1 MKCHICG
8 KENASIHIREI
19 RDGEKKSYYICK
31 ECAAKQSGAG
41 DIMGLAQMIYK
52 LTSGLSGIREKNK
65 KDRTPA
71 GKKDPFPMDMGI
83 GGIIELFQD
92 KDHPLF
98 PAPEDQKKENPE
110 KLLRCPFCGWGTEQ
124 LKKTGHLGC
133 PECYQVFAEI
143 LKEKRSGK
151 NRKTAVHTG
160 KHPGNLA
167 PELLQEIGEEQK
179 KRLLLREKEEQLAR
193 MKSDIQSAVAHEDY
207 EKAALL
213 RDQIWEL
220 ETEMNDI
227 LYPVRKEETEK
238 AGKTSGSRRTK
249 GPCRKVSGPVDICCR
264 RIQRLH
270 CGRRFQPAD

>member
-1 MKCHICG
+1 MEREGDDPMKCHICG
-8 KENASIHIREI
+8 RENASIHIREI
-19 RDGEKKSYYICK
+19 RDGERKSYYICK

-52 LTSGLSGIREKNK
+52 LTSGLSGMGKNDKKEKS
-65 KDRTPA
+65 PAA
-71 GKKDPFPMDMGI
+71 GKKDPFAMDMGI

-98 PAPEDQKKENPE
+98 PSPGEQKKEDTE

-151 NRKTAVHTG
+151 YKTSPHIG

-167 PELLQEIGEEQK
+167 PELLQEIEEEQK
-179 KRLLLREKEEQLAR
+179 IRLFLREKEELLAR
-193 MKSDIQSAVAHEDY
+193 MKSDIQSALAHEDY

-213 RDQIWEL
+213 RDQIREL
-220 ETEMNDI
+220 EKELTGI
-227 LYPVRKEETEK
+227 VFPVREEENKNSPLKGETEK
-238 AGKTSGSRRTK
+238 KGGKK
-249 GPCRKVSGPVDICCR
+249 GKNSPSANGK
-264 RIQRLH
+264 
-270 CGRRFQPAD
+270 